1 MNANKLQPSA
11 AGAPLLLLPGLMCD
25 SRIFE
30 GLLGAFSEARP
41 AADYGLAAT
50 LEDMAKA
57 VLAGAPERFGL
68 LGHSMGAR
76 VALEVFR
83 LAPHRVE
90 RIALVSTGVHLPG
103 PDEAPKR
110 YALRD
115 IGRRQGMAALVD
127 AWLPPMIGPAGTSGA
142 ALYRRLRAMCVEA
155 GLERFEAQIAALL
168 NRPEV
173 ESLLPRIRVPALVA
187 VGSDDRWSPPDQHR
201 AMAALIPGARLE
213 IIEGAGHMLPAE
225 RPEAL
230 NATVAGWLAQ
240 SVIPA

>member
-1 MNANKLQPSA
+1 
-11 AGAPLLLLPGLMCD
+11 LLLLPGLMCD

-30 GLLGAFSEARP
+30 GLLGAFPEAVP
-41 AADYGLAAT
+41 AADYGRAAT
-50 LEDMAKA
+50 LQDMAKA

-83 LAPHRVE
+83 LAPDRVE

-127 AWLPPMIGPAGTSGA
+127 AWLPPMIGPARAADA

-168 NRPEV
+168 ARPEV

-187 VGSDDRWSPPDQHR
+187 VGSDDRWSPPDQHQ
-201 AMAALIPGARLE
+201 AMAALIPGAQLE
-213 IIEGAGHMLPAE
+213 IIDGAGHMLPAE

-230 NATVAGWLAQ
+230 NVAVAGWLAR
-240 SVIPA
+240 SVLTA